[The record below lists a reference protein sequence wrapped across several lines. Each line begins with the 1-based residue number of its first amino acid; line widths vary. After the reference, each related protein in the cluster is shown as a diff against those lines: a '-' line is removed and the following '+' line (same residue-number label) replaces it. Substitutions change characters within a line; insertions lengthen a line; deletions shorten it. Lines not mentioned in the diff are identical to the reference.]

1 MAMNPM
7 QRRARNSFL
16 TGMLVTLVVMAII
29 VVLLLY
35 KISQLNEDKERL
47 LSEQKQYY
55 VVSSD
60 IKSGQ
65 EITKEDLELQIVQT
79 KVPKE
84 DNLTP
89 DDFSEMVDDETE
101 FQIQYVSKLD
111 LPSGTIITKNM
122 VSELGDE
129 LSADQRIQEYN
140 MLLLPS
146 QLVEGDYID
155 IRFSL
160 PSGSDFIVLS
170 KKKVLKCTA
179 DTVWLKLREEEILT
193 LNNAIVEAYQATGSK
208 LYAIT
213 YVEAGLQTSSEPT
226 YPVNQAVMSLIERNP
241 NIIEN
246 AKNALISRYNT
257 QAQGESRINQIDSAV
272 IQNAEAI
279 QEGVTQEAE
288 SLKSAREDFI
298 SELEGGAPAEE

>member
-101 FQIQYVSKLD
+101 FQIQYVS
-111 LPSGTIITKNM
+111 N
-122 VSELGDE
+122 
-129 LSADQRIQEYN
+129 
-140 MLLLPS
+140 
-146 QLVEGDYID
+146 
-155 IRFSL
+155 
-160 PSGSDFIVLS
+160 
-170 KKKVLKCTA
+170 
-179 DTVWLKLREEEILT
+179 
-193 LNNAIVEAYQATGSK
+193 
-208 LYAIT
+208 
-213 YVEAGLQTSSEPT
+213 
-226 YPVNQAVMSLIERNP
+226 
-241 NIIEN
+241 
-246 AKNALISRYNT
+246 
-257 QAQGESRINQIDSAV
+257 
-272 IQNAEAI
+272 
-279 QEGVTQEAE
+279 
-288 SLKSAREDFI
+288 
-298 SELEGGAPAEE
+298 